1 MSDVNANISVN
12 IDTSAA
18 LGELKNL
25 QRQISQFHNQIAK
38 SSASAAIAQR
48 NLQQEFVNSI
58 NSTGQFAARMQT
70 IKTSAESFTNSLE
83 KNKFSMREYFRYG
96 VASSK
101 SFGKV
106 FKTEFETINKVA
118 EERVRKLQ
126 TQYIKMGRDASGAMK
141 AIAVTPLALDMEN
154 LGTKTMMAAQKQQL
168 FNQLLAQG
176 TTNLVNFGKNTQW
189 AGRQLMVGF
198 TIPLSIFGS
207 TASKAFMDLEKQVIR
222 FKRVYGDLFTLPS
235 ETEANIT
242 VVRGLAEEFTKYG
255 VAITDTMALAADAA
269 AAGFQGRKLEEQ
281 VKAATKLAVLGEVD
295 KQQALS
301 ATIAL
306 QTAFKMNSDQLAES
320 INFLNAVENQSVVSL
335 QNLTDAIP
343 RVAPVIQG
351 LGGDIKDMSVFLAAM
366 QEGGVNAAEAANGLK
381 SALASIINPSK
392 AAKEML
398 ASVNIDLNAMTMR
411 NEGNIMRTVLDLA
424 DALKELT
431 PLARQRILEQLF
443 GKFQFARVS
452 ALFDNIAKSGSQA
465 ANALELVKMSSQDL
479 AAIANKE
486 LNAIEENAAT
496 KFKASLEALRASLAP
511 VGEAFLKVVTPIVEF
526 FTKIADKFNNLS
538 DGSKKVVT
546 TLVTLFAGVGPVVL
560 MLVGLIANFGG
571 QMLKLFGLIRNGY
584 LKLSGQSKFLGDQ
597 TQYLTNEQMQAE
609 AVAHSLDQVH
619 ARLTQRFTIEAD
631 AVNNLR
637 NAYLSATA
645 AANSFAIN
653 NPGMMIPQSRQPKR
667 YADGGVISGPGTGTS
682 DSIVARVSNGEA
694 IIPAKSVARHPDLV
708 NALVSGNI
716 PGFRKGLGTGTAVDV
731 PGGFAAAHFG
741 GSSYRSGKELLDM
754 VEGLNT
760 AFAVQIRK
768 MVSEVEGGLD
778 RVFTVFSNEVVAT
791 STELNRAVG
800 KTGSGKKAPIDLA
813 RRDLVDNGQVRD
825 IELQRQLKAAGVPI
839 EEIKDINAKVTASI
853 EEGLTGLNQ
862 EFKKLERIRTGL
874 DNVGDIT
881 EVTAEDLDK
890 LISDAYTAVA
900 KTDERVAA
908 AYAKMKDI
916 TAVTDPRNDS
926 RVAVS
931 KDPYTKFRK
940 SGKYYQGME
949 DVAGEG
955 NAPYVKNARFK
966 ITNEMAGS
974 LGLDSGRASD
984 VYNQFADEVKVK
996 LASLRGD
1003 IVAFTAEFEKQAELA
1018 GLKTGQAYKVGIDK
1032 SNMQDIYVESRERQS
1047 PHPFA
1052 PKDGVDDANA
1062 YETARETTTTT
1073 RRRRFATSGG
1083 NITVG
1088 EGGKI
1093 TGGGSSQSSNAANG
1107 DAPLTYSSD
1116 VMFGPENR
1124 PNLKSRLS
1132 TKLSQFK
1139 AQPMKEKASII
1150 SGGAMRGGMVA
1161 SGAMMAASMM
1171 PGPVGQIA
1179 QAAAPAVMGLQ
1190 SLAMALPLLT
1200 NPVGLAVAGVAAVA
1214 AGFFFLR
1221 KKQQEY
1227 IKDLENAGK
1236 KEAEARLGNIESI
1249 NSYSRYIGD
1258 KALPAERQFNRVG
1271 DKRFIDADLAK
1282 AASFRKYYSEE
1293 GKTVG
1298 NQLAGRAGK
1307 ANALDVTA
1315 RDVAQRAATFGL
1327 GPADIA
1333 ANIKAAAELSGVNE
1347 IELKGKIQS
1356 LLNKDGKDI
1365 TKEPLSLD
1373 ARINYLS
1380 KASETSLAVIQR
1392 KIDQIKPPELQVDAN
1407 GTVDYYGYNAEVQK
1421 SKETQIK
1428 NTKFATVGLTLALE
1442 DQKNSLAILNGMYV
1456 DGKITVDQYNAAYAA
1471 QMINFDNIKKSTDD
1485 LVRSLDKVDP
1495 SGKASAAAISDMA
1508 DQTFASLEKTNKK
1521 VAALL
1526 KKTVTKSL
1534 PKNMRTEVLV
1544 AYANGSLSA
1553 TDILQIDALISEM
1566 DGKTVQEKIEI
1577 VGKLTGLSDNVQLE
1591 MDLYIAKLKVT
1602 EAQNKY
1608 NAAKERGSTALDKYK
1623 KNLDNAKG
1631 SVDKLQK
1638 AIKEGGK
1645 VTKDSPEVP
1654 GTKGIGDGSGAG
1666 TNPYA
1671 FVDDLLKKLKLVRN
1685 NSIDATKG
1693 VKGFI
1698 AALKGDMKGF
1708 KGTDELLRAGGATQG
1723 FIDIVGGLDAVT
1735 FKKIEKRLF
1744 TFTKDG
1750 KLKFGDLGNAI
1761 NKFTKEVEL
1770 GTFVDQQQQ
1779 VVTNAGEQ
1787 VKAYNK
1793 LAGSGLSAAKITEIL
1808 GNEAMTTAVAAEK
1821 VGSTDWKN
1829 FISGAK
1835 KAENS
1840 VKDLGKILKIN
1851 AFNAAQEQETASDK
1865 MNQYF
1870 AAQEA
1875 IIKLNSRNAFKAE
1888 QGMSPEK
1895 YQEKID
1901 NQQTIL
1907 DNAQK
1912 ELDLEQQKIDAI
1924 QEEISY
1930 YNRGLDLIGREE
1942 DTINKAYETRTK
1954 AIDDQITGLED
1965 VKKVNQQLIDQQK
1978 QQTDLAGALSS
1989 GDIGAAARIAQEMR
2003 ANAGQNSQ
2011 QALIDNLGKQK
2022 NALELK
2028 KQKDLA
2034 AIEVQINGQKYT
2046 RTQLQDIIRQ
2056 KEDEIY
2062 LKEQTSLKSAQDTV
2076 DAKQKELNKMQE
2088 IIDKYNKEM
2097 TTAINNVTNAAGQTK
2112 AEWDT
2117 VQSAVELVTEW
2128 LGDAHMLGIMDDV
2141 AAGVIKIEDA
2151 WKKVVTQ
2158 IQAANLA
2165 ASGAASGGS
2174 GGGGGGSSNNPG
2186 NINSVNKT
2194 VADQTTA
2201 LTDAIKNGKDTNLSP
2216 SQIANDMA
2224 SKLLAD
2230 KDATAALGGI
2240 SGVMSSARYT
2250 GQAIQYAA
2258 QLAAQEKQ
2266 AAALQNLK
2274 EKESAAKAT
2283 RIADET
2289 GWFGMSTGGM
2299 VPKYFVSGGY
2309 ARGTDTV
2316 PAMLTPGEFIMS
2328 KYAVNQH
2335 GVENLKAMNNGQ
2347 SVGGSVY
2354 TYNLSVNVKSDANPN
2369 EIARTVMTQI
2379 KQIDSQRLRGIR
2391 Q

>member
-101 SFGKV
+101 NFGKV

-198 TIPLSIFGS
+198 TIPLSVFGAA
-207 TASKAFMDLEKQVIR
+207 ASKAFMDLEKQVIR

-235 ETEANIT
+235 ETQANLT
-242 VVRGLAEEFTKYG
+242 VVRGLAEEFTRYG
-255 VAITDTMALAADAA
+255 VAIADTMSIAADAA
-269 AAGFQGRKLEEQ
+269 AAGFSGAKLQEQ
-281 VKAATKLAVLGEVD
+281 VKAATKLSILGEVD

-301 ATIAL
+301 ATIAM

-343 RVAPVIQG
+343 RVAPVIVG

-366 QEGGVNAAEAANGLK
+366 QEGGTNAAEAANGLK
-381 SALASIINPSK
+381 SALASMINPSK

-398 ASVNIDLNAMTMR
+398 ASVNIDLNAMTMK

-424 DALKELT
+424 DAMKQLT

-452 ALFDNIAKSGSQA
+452 SLFDNIAKSGSQA

-486 LNAIEENAAT
+486 LSAIEENSAT
-496 KFKASLEALRASLAP
+496 KFKSAVESLRASLAP
-511 VGEAFLKVVTPIVEF
+511 VGEAFLKVVTPIIEF

-538 DGSKKVVT
+538 EGSKKVVT
-546 TLVTLFAGVGPVVL
+546 TLIALFAGVGPVVL

-584 LKLSGQSKFLGDQ
+584 LRLSGQSQFLGEQ
-597 TQYLTNEQMQAE
+597 TQYLTSEQMQAE

-631 AVNNLR
+631 AVNRLR

-667 YADGGVISGPGTGTS
+667 FATGGLISGPGTGTS

-694 IIPAKSVARHPDLV
+694 IIPAKSVARYPDVV
-708 NALVSGNI
+708 NSLVSGNL

-731 PGGFAAAHFG
+731 PGGFAAAHYG
-741 GSSYRSGKELLDM
+741 GSAYRSGSELLDM

-778 RVFTVFSNEVVAT
+778 RVFTVFSNEVIAT

-800 KTGSGKKAPIDLA
+800 KTGSGKKAPIELAKKDLI
-813 RRDLVDNGQVRD
+813 DNGEVRD
-825 IELQRQLKAAGVPI
+825 IELQRQLKAAGVSV
-839 EEIKDINAKVTASI
+839 EDIKVINKKVTDNI
-853 EEGLTGLNQ
+853 TEG
-862 EFKKLERIRTGL
+862 FSKL
-874 DNVGDIT
+874 GDIT
-881 EVTAEDLDK
+881 EVTADDLDK
-890 LISDAYTAVA
+890 LINDAYTAVA
-900 KTDERVAA
+900 KTDERVAQA
-908 AYAKMKDI
+908 QQRMKDI

-926 RVAVS
+926 RIAVS

-940 SGKYYQGME
+940 SGKYYEGME

-955 NAPYVKNARFK
+955 SVPYQKNARFK
-966 ITNEMAGS
+966 ITNEMAAGV
-974 LGLDSGRASD
+974 GLDSGYAAD
-984 VYNQFADEVKVK
+984 VYNQFSNEVKIK
-996 LASLRGD
+996 LAALRGD
-1003 IVAFTAEFEKQAELA
+1003 IVKFTAEFEKQAELA
-1018 GLKTGQAYKVGIDK
+1018 GLKTGKAYKVGIDK
-1032 SNMQDIYVESRERQS
+1032 SNLQDIYVQSRERQS

-1062 YETARETTTTT
+1062 YETARETTTKT

-1093 TGGGSSQSSNAANG
+1093 VGPTGSSQSGNITNG
-1107 DAPLTYSSD
+1107 DTPVSYDSGT
-1116 VMFGPENR
+1116 MFGPQNR
-1124 PNLKSRLS
+1124 STFRQRLAEKTS
-1132 TKLSQFK
+1132 NFR
-1139 AQPMKEKASII
+1139 AQPFKQQASTI
-1150 SGGAMRGGMVA
+1150 SRGAMSGGMVA
-1161 SGAMMAASMM
+1161 SGAVMAASMM
-1171 PGPVGQIA
+1171 PGPVGQLA

-1221 KKQQEY
+1221 KKQQDY
-1227 IKDLENAGK
+1227 IKSLENAGK

-1249 NSYSRYIGD
+1249 NAYSRYIGD
-1258 KALPAERQFNRVG
+1258 KALPSERQFNRVG
-1271 DKRFIDADLAK
+1271 DQRFISADLAK
-1282 AASFRKYYSEE
+1282 AANFRKFYQEE
-1293 GKTVG
+1293 GKG
-1298 NQLAGRAGK
+1298 IGSQLQGRMGK
-1307 ANALDVTA
+1307 KNALDVTA
-1315 RDVAQRAATFGL
+1315 RDVAQRAAAFGL
-1327 GPADIA
+1327 APADIA
-1333 ANIKAAAELSGVNE
+1333 ANIKAAAELSGVSE
-1347 IELKGKIQS
+1347 IKLKGKVQE

-1365 TKEPLSLD
+1365 TKEPISID

-1392 KIDQIKPPELQVDAN
+1392 KIDQIKPPQLQVDAN

-1421 SKETQIK
+1421 NRETQIK

-1442 DQKNSLAILNGMYV
+1442 DQKNSLAILNGQYV
-1456 DGKITVDQYNAAYAA
+1456 DGKITVDQYNAAYEA
-1471 QMINFDNIKKSTDD
+1471 QMVNFRNIKKATDD
-1485 LVRSLDKVDP
+1485 LVKSLDKVDP
-1495 SGKASAAAISDMA
+1495 SGKASQAAIADMA
-1508 DQTFASLEKTNKK
+1508 DATFKSLEKTNKR
-1521 VAALL
+1521 VAKLL
-1526 KKTVTKSL
+1526 KETVTKSL
-1534 PKNMRTEVLV
+1534 PKNMRTNVLIG
-1544 AYANGSLSA
+1544 YAEGSLSA
-1553 TDILQIDALISEM
+1553 TDILQLDSLLSEMKGQTYEQKVKFVADLTGISEALRLQLE
-1566 DGKTVQEKIEI
+1566 TSLALENLRIAQEKYR
-1577 VGKLTGLSDNVQLE
+1577 K
-1591 MDLYIAKLKVT
+1591 
-1602 EAQNKY
+1602 
-1608 NAAKERGSTALDKYK
+1608 AKEKGSTALEKYK
-1623 KNLDNAKG
+1623 RNLDRAKG
-1631 SVDKLQK
+1631 SVEKLK
-1638 AIKEGGK
+1638 AAIEAGGK
-1645 VTKDSPEVP
+1645 VVP
-1654 GTKGIGDGSGAG
+1654 TPVEDEGTKGVNDGGG
-1666 TNPYA
+1666 TKDKPYA
-1671 FVDDLLKKLKLVRN
+1671 FVDDLLKKLKLVRK

-1693 VKGFI
+1693 VSGFI
-1698 AALKGDMKGF
+1698 AALKGDLTGF

-1723 FIDIVGGLDAVT
+1723 FIDIIGGLDAVT

-1744 TFTKDG
+1744 TFTKEG
-1750 KLKFGDLGNAI
+1750 KLKFGDLGQAI
-1761 NKFTKEVEL
+1761 QKFTKEVEL
-1770 GTFVDQQQQ
+1770 GSFVTQQQE
-1779 VVTNAGEQ
+1779 VVTNAGQQ
-1787 VKAYNK
+1787 VTAYNK
-1793 LAGSGLSAAKITEIL
+1793 LKTAGLSAAKITEIL
-1808 GNEAMTTAVAAEK
+1808 GNEALTAAVAAEK

-1829 FISGAK
+1829 FISNAK
-1835 KAENS
+1835 KADGS
-1840 VKDLGKILKIN
+1840 VKELAKTLKVL
-1851 AFNAAQEQETASDK
+1851 AFQDAQDKETSADV
-1865 MNQYF
+1865 MDQYF

-1875 IIKLNSRNAFKAE
+1875 IIKQQARAE
-1888 QGMSPEK
+1888 FTRFRGYNPEQ
-1895 YQEKID
+1895 YQEVID
-1901 NQQTIL
+1901 KQQ
-1907 DNAQK
+1907 
-1912 ELDLEQQKIDAI
+1912 ESVDLAAKAVEEEQDRIDAI
-1924 QEEISY
+1924 QEQVSA
-1930 YNRGLDLIGREE
+1930 YNRGIELISREE
-1942 DTINKAYETRTK
+1942 DKVNKAYEERTK

-1989 GDIGAAARIAQEMR
+1989 GDIGAAAKIAQEMR
-2003 ANAGQNSQ
+2003 ANSGQNSQ
-2011 QALIDNLGKQK
+2011 QNLIDNLGKQK
-2022 NALELK
+2022 TALELR
-2028 KQKDLA
+2028 KQKELA
-2034 AIEVQINGQKYT
+2034 DIQVEINGQKYT
-2046 RTQLQDIIRQ
+2046 RVQLQDLILQ

-2062 LKEQTSLKSAQDTV
+2062 LAEQTTLKAL
-2076 DAKQKELNKMQE
+2076 DAKLKTQETILGDMQR
-2088 IIDKYNKEM
+2088 IIDKYNKDM
-2097 TTAINNVTNAAGQTK
+2097 TTAINNVTNEIGQTK

-2117 VQSAVELVTEW
+2117 VQGAVEAVTEW
-2128 LGDAHMLGIMDDV
+2128 LGDAHMLGTMDDV
-2141 AAGVIKIEDA
+2141 ASGVISIEAA
-2151 WKKVVTQ
+2151 WLKVLAA
-2158 IQAANLA
+2158 IKAANEEA
-2165 ASGAASGGS
+2165 AKGAGGANSKQSPPPITPLNADQQKIATSQISAVQALVKSGQIDKAESA
-2174 GGGGGGSSNNPG
+2174 
-2186 NINSVNKT
+2186 T
-2194 VADQTTA
+2194 VAMMKEVA
-2201 LTDAIKNGKDTNLSP
+2201 AVKPIA
-2216 SQIANDMA
+2216 SQDVVAMR
-2224 SKLLAD
+2224 K
-2230 KDATAALGGI
+2230 AALGYLN
-2240 SGVMSSARYT
+2240 A
-2250 GQAIQYAA
+2250 
-2258 QLAAQEKQ
+2258 
-2266 AAALQNLK
+2266 
-2274 EKESAAKAT
+2274 
-2283 RIADET
+2283 
-2289 GWFGMSTGGM
+2289 GGM
-2299 VPKYFVSGGY
+2299 VPKYFAAGGF
-2309 ARGTDTV
+2309 ARGADTV

-2335 GVENLKAMNNGQ
+2335 GVENLRAMNNGE

-2369 EIARTVMTQI
+2369 DIARTVMTQI

>member
-101 SFGKV
+101 NFGKV

-198 TIPLSIFGS
+198 TIPLSVFGAA
-207 TASKAFMDLEKQVIR
+207 ASKAFMDLEKQVIR

-235 ETEANIT
+235 ETQANLT
-242 VVRGLAEEFTKYG
+242 VIRGLAEEFTRYG
-255 VAITDTMALAADAA
+255 VAISDTMSIAADAA
-269 AAGFQGRKLEEQ
+269 AAGFSGRKLEEQ
-281 VKAATKLAVLGEVD
+281 VKAATKLSVLGEVD

-301 ATIAL
+301 ATIAM

-343 RVAPVIQG
+343 RVAPVIVG

-366 QEGGVNAAEAANGLK
+366 QEGGTNAAEAANGLK
-381 SALASIINPSK
+381 SALASMINPSK

-398 ASVNIDLNAMTMR
+398 ASVNIDLNAMTMK

-452 ALFDNIAKSGSQA
+452 SLFENVAKSGSQA

-486 LNAIEENAAT
+486 LSAIEENSAT
-496 KFKASLEALRASLAP
+496 KFKSAVESLRASLAP
-511 VGEAFLKVVTPIVEF
+511 VGEAFLKVVTPIIEF
-526 FTKIADKFNNLS
+526 FTKIADKFNSLS
-538 DGSKKVVT
+538 EGSKKVVT
-546 TLVTLFAGVGPVVL
+546 TLIALFAGVGPVVL

-584 LKLSGQSKFLGDQ
+584 LRLSGQSQFLGEQ
-597 TQYLTNEQMQAE
+597 TQYLTSEQMQAE

-619 ARLTQRFTIEAD
+619 ARLTQRFTIEAE

-667 YADGGVISGPGTGTS
+667 FATGGLISGPGTGTS
-682 DSIVARVSNGEA
+682 DSIIARVSNGEA
-694 IIPAKSVARHPDLV
+694 IIPAKSVARYPDVV
-708 NALVSGNI
+708 NSLVSGNI

-741 GSSYRSGKELLDM
+741 GSAYRSGAELLDM

-760 AFAVQIRK
+760 AFSVQIRK

-778 RVFTVFSNEVVAT
+778 RVFTVFSNEVIAT

-800 KTGSGKKAPIDLA
+800 KTGSGKKAPIELAKKDLI
-813 RRDLVDNGQVRD
+813 DNGEVRD
-825 IELQRQLKAAGVPI
+825 IELQRQLKAAGVSV
-839 EEIKDINAKVTASI
+839 EDIKVINKKVTDNI
-853 EEGLTGLNQ
+853 TEG
-862 EFKKLERIRTGL
+862 FSKL
-874 DNVGDIT
+874 GDIT
-881 EVTAEDLDK
+881 EVTANDLDK
-890 LISDAYTAVA
+890 LINDAYTAVA
-900 KTDERVAA
+900 KTDERVAQA
-908 AYAKMKDI
+908 QQRMKDI

-926 RVAVS
+926 RIAVS

-940 SGKYYQGME
+940 SGKYYEGME
-949 DVAGEG
+949 DIAGEG
-955 NAPYVKNARFK
+955 NVPYTKNARFK
-966 ITNEMAGS
+966 ITNDMAGS
-974 LGLDSGRASD
+974 LGLDSGLASD
-984 VYNQFADEVKVK
+984 VYNQFSDEVKVK
-996 LASLRGD
+996 LSLLRGD
-1003 IVAFTAEFEKQAELA
+1003 IVKFTAEFEKQAELA

-1032 SNMQDIYVESRERQS
+1032 SKLQDIYVESRQRQS

-1052 PKDGVDDANA
+1052 PQDGADDANA
-1062 YETARETTTTT
+1062 YETARETTTKT
-1073 RRRRFATSGG
+1073 RRRRFASTGG
-1083 NITVG
+1083 GTVG

-1093 TGGGSSQSSNAANG
+1093 VGPTGSSQSGNITNG
-1107 DAPLTYSSD
+1107 DTPVTYDSGT
-1116 VMFGPENR
+1116 MFGPQNR
-1124 PNLKSRLS
+1124 STFRQRLAAKTS
-1132 TKLSQFK
+1132 NFR
-1139 AQPMKEKASII
+1139 AQPFKQQASTI
-1150 SGGAMRGGMVA
+1150 SRGAMSGGMVA
-1161 SGAMMAASMM
+1161 SGAVMAASMM
-1171 PGPVGQIA
+1171 PGQIGQIA

-1227 IKDLENAGK
+1227 IKSLEDAGK

-1249 NSYSRYIGD
+1249 NAYSRYIGD
-1258 KALPAERQFNRVG
+1258 KALPSERQFNRVG
-1271 DKRFIDADLAK
+1271 DQRFISADLAK
-1282 AASFRKYYSEE
+1282 AANFRKFYAEE
-1293 GKTVG
+1293 GKTIG
-1298 NQLAGRAGK
+1298 SQLQGRMGK
-1307 ANALDVTA
+1307 KNALDVTA
-1315 RDVAQRAATFGL
+1315 RDVAQRAAAFGL
-1327 GPADIA
+1327 APADIA
-1333 ANIKAAAELSGVNE
+1333 ANIKAAAELSGVSE
-1347 IELKGKIQS
+1347 IKLKGKVQE

-1365 TKEPLSLD
+1365 TKEPISID

-1392 KIDQIKPPELQVDAN
+1392 KIDQIKPPQLQVDAN
-1407 GTVDYYGYNAEVQK
+1407 GTVDYYGYREEVEK
-1421 SKETQIK
+1421 NKETQIK

-1442 DQKNSLAILNGMYV
+1442 DQKNSLAILNGQYV
-1456 DGKITVDQYNAAYAA
+1456 DGKITVDQYNAAYEA
-1471 QMINFDNIKKSTDD
+1471 QMVNFRNIKKATDD

-1495 SGKASAAAISDMA
+1495 SGKASQAAIADMA
-1508 DQTFASLEKTNKK
+1508 DATFKSLEKTNKR
-1521 VAALL
+1521 VAKLL
-1526 KKTVTKSL
+1526 KQTVTKSL
-1534 PKNMRTEVLV
+1534 PKNMRTEVMI

-1553 TDILQIDALISEM
+1553 TDILQLDSLLSEMKGQTYEQKVKFVADLTGISEALRLQLE
-1566 DGKTVQEKIEI
+1566 TSLALENLRIAQEKYR
-1577 VGKLTGLSDNVQLE
+1577 K
-1591 MDLYIAKLKVT
+1591 
-1602 EAQNKY
+1602 
-1608 NAAKERGSTALDKYK
+1608 AKERGSTALEKYK
-1623 KNLDNAKG
+1623 RNLDRAKG
-1631 SVDKLQK
+1631 SVDKLK
-1638 AIKEGGK
+1638 AAIESGGK
-1645 VTKDSPEVP
+1645 VIPTPVEDEGKKSVNDGGTKD
-1654 GTKGIGDGSGAG
+1654 K
-1666 TNPYA
+1666 PYA
-1671 FVDDLLKKLKLVRN
+1671 FVDDLLKKLKLVRK

-1693 VKGFI
+1693 VSGFI
-1698 AALKGDMKGF
+1698 AALKGDLTGF

-1723 FIDIVGGLDAVT
+1723 FIDIIGGLDAVT

-1744 TFTKDG
+1744 TFTKEG
-1750 KLKFGDLGNAI
+1750 KLKFGDLGQAI
-1761 NKFTKEVEL
+1761 QKFTKEVEL

-1779 VVTNAGEQ
+1779 VARNAAEQ
-1787 VKAYNK
+1787 MKAYNK
-1793 LAGSGLSAAKITEIL
+1793 LTGAGVSAAKITEIL
-1808 GNEAMTTAVAAEK
+1808 GDEALTAAINAEK

-1829 FISGAK
+1829 FISNAK
-1835 KAENS
+1835 KADGS
-1840 VKDLGKILKIN
+1840 VKELAKTLKVL
-1851 AFNAAQEQETASDK
+1851 AFQDAQDKETSADV

-1875 IIKLNSRNAFKAE
+1875 IIKQQARAE
-1888 QGMSPEK
+1888 FTRFRGYNPEQ
-1895 YQEKID
+1895 YQEVID
-1901 NQQTIL
+1901 KQQ
-1907 DNAQK
+1907 
-1912 ELDLEQQKIDAI
+1912 ESVDLAAKAVEEEQDRIDAI
-1924 QEEISY
+1924 QEQVSA
-1930 YNRGLDLIGREE
+1930 YNRGIELISREE
-1942 DTINKAYETRTK
+1942 DKVNKAYEERTK
-1954 AIDDQITGLED
+1954 AIDDQVSALED
-1965 VKKVNQQLIDQQK
+1965 VKKVNQQIIDQQK

-1989 GDIGAAARIAQEMR
+1989 GDIGAAAKIAQEMR
-2003 ANAGQNSQ
+2003 ANSGQNSQ
-2011 QALIDNLGKQK
+2011 QNLIDNLGKQK
-2022 NALELK
+2022 TALELR
-2028 KQKDLA
+2028 KQKELA
-2034 AIEVQINGQKYT
+2034 DIQVEINGEKYT
-2046 RTQLQDIIRQ
+2046 RVQLQDLILK

-2062 LKEQTSLKSAQDTV
+2062 LAEQTTLKT
-2076 DAKQKELNKMQE
+2076 LNATLKTQETILGDMQR
-2088 IIDKYNKEM
+2088 IIDKYNKDM
-2097 TTAINNVTNAAGQTK
+2097 TTAINNVTNEIGQTK

-2117 VQSAVELVTEW
+2117 VQGAVEAVTEW
-2128 LGDAHMLGIMDDV
+2128 LGDAHMLGTMDDV
-2141 AAGVIKIEDA
+2141 ASGVISIEAA
-2151 WKKVVTQ
+2151 WLKVLAA
-2158 IQAANLA
+2158 IKAANEEA
-2165 ASGAASGGS
+2165 AKGAGGANSKQSPPPITPLNKEQQKLVSDQSSVIQSLVKSGDINAAE
-2174 GGGGGGSSNNPG
+2174 
-2186 NINSVNKT
+2186 KAT
-2194 VADQTTA
+2194 VAMMKEVGGVKTIASQDVV
-2201 LTDAIKNGKDTNLSP
+2201 AIRK
-2216 SQIANDMA
+2216 
-2224 SKLLAD
+2224 
-2230 KDATAALGGI
+2230 AALGYLNSGGI
-2240 SGVMSSARYT
+2240 
-2250 GQAIQYAA
+2250 
-2258 QLAAQEKQ
+2258 
-2266 AAALQNLK
+2266 
-2274 EKESAAKAT
+2274 
-2283 RIADET
+2283 
-2289 GWFGMSTGGM
+2289 
-2299 VPKYFVSGGY
+2299 VPKYFAAGGY
-2309 ARGTDTV
+2309 ARGADTV

-2335 GVENLKAMNNGQ
+2335 GVENLRAMNNGE

>member
-58 NSTGQFAARMQT
+58 NATGQFAARMQT
-70 IKTSAESFTNSLE
+70 IKTSAESFTTSLE

-101 SFGKV
+101 TFGKV

-176 TTNLVNFGKNTQW
+176 TTNLINFGKNTQW

-235 ETEANIT
+235 ETQANIT
-242 VVRGLAEEFTKYG
+242 VIRGLAEEFTKYG
-255 VAITDTMALAADAA
+255 VAIADTMSLAADAA
-269 AAGFQGRKLEEQ
+269 AAGFSGRKLEEQ
-281 VKAATKLAVLGEVD
+281 VKAATRLSVLGEVD

-301 ATIAL
+301 ATIAI
-306 QTAFKMNSDQLAES
+306 QTAFKMNSDQLSES

-398 ASVNIDLNAMTMR
+398 ASVNIDLNAMTMK

-424 DALKELT
+424 DAMKQLT

-452 ALFDNIAKSGSQA
+452 ALFDNIARSGSQA

-511 VGEAFLKVVTPIVEF
+511 VGEAFLKVVTPIIEF

-584 LKLSGQSKFLGDQ
+584 LRLSGQSKFLGEQ
-597 TQYLTNEQMQAE
+597 TQYLTSEQMQAE

-653 NPGMMIPQSRQPKR
+653 NPGMMVPQSRQPKR

-682 DSIVARVSNGEA
+682 DSIIARVSNGEA
-694 IIPAKSVARHPDLV
+694 IIPAKSVARNPDLV

-716 PGFRKGLGTGTAVDV
+716 PGFAGGLTPTTGTVLGGTFKSRRYSPVAMMAPGNT
-731 PGGFAAAHFG
+731 PGGFGMDREWLMMNEEAKASFAASIKTAMMMEEGIRVTQANYRKFG
-741 GSSYRSGKELLDM
+741 ENLTPTLDTIFDIFKQGVTDDVTNIAQVGQTQYPLIIKSLEEMAANGQIASSDLKSMSIAVRKLLAPLESDLTQQNLQRVELS
-754 VEGLNT
+754 V
-760 AFAVQIRK
+760 
-768 MVSEVEGGLD
+768 
-778 RVFTVFSNEVVAT
+778 NEAGQNIVKRA
-791 STELNRAVG
+791 STERFGLSYKDQIKKSFSSELAMRGMNQPEDYPKSFQFAHIPYSAPTQTYVEPFLRKKAGAGSDIEQQVMQQLKDGAIFKEGQILIEQQAMQVGRVAVG
-800 KTGSGKKAPIDLA
+800 
-813 RRDLVDNGQVRD
+813 
-825 IELQRQLKAAGVPI
+825 
-839 EEIKDINAKVTASI
+839 
-853 EEGLTGLNQ
+853 
-862 EFKKLERIRTGL
+862 
-874 DNVGDIT
+874 
-881 EVTAEDLDK
+881 
-890 LISDAYTAVA
+890 AVA
-900 KTDERVAA
+900 KGAGTESPSRFTDQTGQDIDNGLIVGMEKRSGAVAA
-908 AYAKMKDI
+908 AAAKVANG
-916 TAVTDPRNDS
+916 AVTQFEQT
-926 RVAVS
+926 A
-931 KDPYTKFRK
+931 
-940 SGKYYQGME
+940 SGLLVPAGTGNNSGMS
-949 DVAGEG
+949 VLPEG
-955 NAPYVKNARFK
+955 FTPAPG
-966 ITNEMAGS
+966 I
-974 LGLDSGRASD
+974 SD
-984 VYNQFADEVKVK
+984 TMIGPMPKQ
-996 LASLRGD
+996 SMRG
-1003 IVAFTAEFEKQAELA
+1003 
-1018 GLKTGQAYKVGIDK
+1018 
-1032 SNMQDIYVESRERQS
+1032 
-1047 PHPFA
+1047 
-1052 PKDGVDDANA
+1052 
-1062 YETARETTTTT
+1062 
-1073 RRRRFATSGG
+1073 
-1083 NITVG
+1083 
-1088 EGGKI
+1088 
-1093 TGGGSSQSSNAANG
+1093 
-1107 DAPLTYSSD
+1107 
-1116 VMFGPENR
+1116 
-1124 PNLKSRLS
+1124 
-1132 TKLSQFK
+1132 KLSGAYQNFK
-1139 AQPMKEKASII
+1139 AQPLKAKASAI
-1150 SGGAMRGGMVA
+1150 SGQAMRGGMVA

-1171 PGPVGQIA
+1171 PGPVGQLA

-1249 NSYSRYIGD
+1249 NAYSRYVGD

-1282 AASFRKYYSEE
+1282 AANFRKFYQEE

-1298 NQLAGRAGK
+1298 AQISGRMGK
-1307 ANALDVTA
+1307 KNALDVTA

-1327 GPADIA
+1327 APADIA
-1333 ANIKAAAELSGVNE
+1333 ANIKAAAELSGVSE
-1347 IELKGKIQS
+1347 IKLKGKVQE

-1365 TKEPLSLD
+1365 TKEPLSID

-1380 KASETSLAVIQR
+1380 KASETSLSVIQR
-1392 KIDQIKPPELQVDAN
+1392 KIDQIKPPQLQTDAQGN
-1407 GTVDYYGYNAEVQK
+1407 VDYYGYNAEVAK

-1456 DGKITVDQYNAAYAA
+1456 DGKITVDQYNAAYEA
-1471 QMINFDNIKKSTDD
+1471 QMVNFRNIKKATDD
-1485 LVRSLDKVDP
+1485 LVVSLDKVDP
-1495 SGKASAAAISDMA
+1495 SGKASQAAIADMA
-1508 DQTFASLEKTNKK
+1508 DTTFKSLEKTNKR
-1521 VAALL
+1521 VAKLL
-1526 KKTVTKSL
+1526 KETVTKNL
-1534 PKNMRTEVLV
+1534 PKNMRTEVLIG
-1544 AYANGSLSA
+1544 YANGSLSA
-1553 TDILQIDALISEM
+1553 TDILQLDTILSEM
-1566 DGKTVQEKIEI
+1566 DGKTYKEKVEFVANLTGISDALRYQLEYSNSTERLRNAQEKYNRAKKN
-1577 VGKLTGLSDNVQLE
+1577 GSKDLE
-1591 MDLYIAKLKVT
+1591 T
-1602 EAQNKY
+1602 
-1608 NAAKERGSTALDKYK
+1608 YK

-1631 SVDKLQK
+1631 SVERLKK
-1638 AIKEGGK
+1638 AIEGGGK
-1645 VTKDSPEVP
+1645 VTKDSPVP
-1654 GTKGIGDGSGAG
+1654 DGTKNVNDGGG
-1666 TNPYA
+1666 TADKPYA

-1708 KGTDELLRAGGATQG
+1708 KGTDELLRAAGATQG

-1750 KLKFGDLGNAI
+1750 KLKFGDLGQAI
-1761 NKFTKEVEL
+1761 QKFTKEVEL
-1770 GTFVDQQQQ
+1770 GSFVDQQQQ
-1779 VVTNAGEQ
+1779 VTKNAGEQ
-1787 VKAYNK
+1787 VTAYNK
-1793 LAGSGLSAAKITEIL
+1793 LVGAGVSAAKITEIL
-1808 GNEAMTTAVAAEK
+1808 GNEALTTAIAAEK

-1829 FISGAK
+1829 FISSAK
-1835 KAENS
+1835 KADGS
-1840 VKDLGKILKIN
+1840 VKELAKTLKVL
-1851 AFNAAQEQETASDK
+1851 AFQDAQDKETAADV
-1865 MNQYF
+1865 MDQYF

-1875 IIKLNSRNAFKAE
+1875 IIKQNAMADFTKMRGYTPE
-1888 QGMSPEK
+1888 Q
-1895 YQEKID
+1895 YQEVID
-1901 NQQTIL
+1901 KQQESV
-1907 DNAQK
+1907 DKAREAVQV
-1912 ELDLEQQKIDAI
+1912 EQDRIDAI
-1924 QEEISY
+1924 QEEVSL

-1942 DTINKAYETRTK
+1942 DKINKAYGERTK
-1954 AIDDQITGLED
+1954 AIDEQIAALED

-1989 GDIGAAARIAQEMR
+1989 GDIGAAAKIAQDMR
-2003 ANAGQNSQ
+2003 ASASQNSQ
-2011 QALIDNLGKQK
+2011 ENFISNLGKQK
-2022 NALELK
+2022 NALELQK
-2028 KQKDLA
+2028 EKDLA
-2034 AIEVQINGQKYT
+2034 AIQVEINGQKYT
-2046 RTQLQDIIRQ
+2046 RVQLQDLIVQ
-2056 KEDEIY
+2056 KEDAIY
-2062 LKEQTSLKSAQDTV
+2062 LAEQTTLKALNDK
-2076 DAKQKELNKMQE
+2076 AKVQETILGDMQR
-2088 IIDKYNKEM
+2088 IIDKYNKDM
-2097 TTAINNVTNAAGQTK
+2097 AYAINNVTNKVGQTK
-2112 AEWDT
+2112 SQWDT
-2117 VQSAVELVTEW
+2117 VKTATEAVTEW
-2128 LGDAHMLGIMDDV
+2128 LGEAHMLGVMDDV
-2141 AAGVIKIEDA
+2141 ATGVLSIEAA
-2151 WKKVVTQ
+2151 WKKVLAA
-2158 IQAANLA
+2158 IEAANA
-2165 ASGAASGGS
+2165 AAAAGAGGGGS
-2174 GGGGGGSSNNPG
+2174 GGANQK
-2186 NINSVNKT
+2186 KT
-2194 VADQTTA
+2194 PPPPTPLNTDQ
-2201 LTDAIKNGKDTNLSP
+2201 
-2216 SQIANDMA
+2216 
-2224 SKLLAD
+2224 
-2230 KDATAALGGI
+2230 
-2240 SGVMSSARYT
+2240 
-2250 GQAIQYAA
+2250 QAIATDQ
-2258 QLAAQEKQ
+2258 QKVIQEIGR
-2266 AAALQNLK
+2266 AH
-2274 EKESAAKAT
+2274 
-2283 RIADET
+2283 
-2289 GWFGMSTGGM
+2289 
-2299 VPKYFVSGGY
+2299 V
-2309 ARGTDTV
+2309 
-2316 PAMLTPGEFIMS
+2316 
-2328 KYAVNQH
+2328 
-2335 GVENLKAMNNGQ
+2335 
-2347 SVGGSVY
+2347 
-2354 TYNLSVNVKSDANPN
+2354 
-2369 EIARTVMTQI
+2369 
-2379 KQIDSQRLRGIR
+2379 
-2391 Q
+2391 

>member
-58 NSTGQFAARMQT
+58 NATGQFAARMQT
-70 IKTSAESFTNSLE
+70 IKTSAESFTTSLE

-101 SFGKV
+101 TFGKV

-235 ETEANIT
+235 ETQANIT
-242 VVRGLAEEFTKYG
+242 VIRGLAEEFTKYG
-255 VAITDTMALAADAA
+255 VAIADTMSIAADAA
-269 AAGFQGRKLEEQ
+269 AAGFQGKKLEEQ
-281 VKAATKLAVLGEVD
+281 VKAATKLSVLGEVD

-301 ATIAL
+301 ATIAM

-343 RVAPVIQG
+343 RVAPVIVG

-366 QEGGVNAAEAANGLK
+366 QEGGTNAAEAANGLK
-381 SALASIINPSK
+381 SALASMINPSK

-398 ASVNIDLNAMTMR
+398 ASVNIDLNAMTMK

-424 DALKELT
+424 EAMKQLT

-452 ALFDNIAKSGSQA
+452 SLFDNIAKSGSQA

-486 LNAIEENAAT
+486 LNAIEENSAT
-496 KFKASLEALRASLAP
+496 KFKSAVESLRASLAP
-511 VGEAFLKVVTPIVEF
+511 VGEAFLKVVTPIIEF
-526 FTKIADKFNNLS
+526 FTKIAERFNDLS
-538 DGSKKVVT
+538 EGSKKVVT
-546 TLVTLFAGVGPVVL
+546 TLVALFAGVGPVVL

-584 LKLSGQSKFLGDQ
+584 LRLSGQSKFLGDQ
-597 TQYLTNEQMQAE
+597 TQYLTSEQMQAE

-637 NAYLSATA
+637 NAYISATA

-653 NPGMMIPQSRQPKR
+653 NPGMMIPQSRQPKKF
-667 YADGGVISGPGTGTS
+667 ADGGVISGPGTGTS
-682 DSIVARVSNGEA
+682 DSIIARVSNGEA
-694 IIPAKSVARHPDLV
+694 IIPAKSVARHPDVV

-731 PGGFAAAHFG
+731 PGGFAAAHYG
-741 GSSYRSGKELLDM
+741 GSAYRSGSELLEM

-760 AFAVQIRK
+760 AFAKQIRT
-768 MVSEVEGGLD
+768 MVAEVEGGLD
-778 RVFTVFSNEVVAT
+778 RVFTVFSNEVIAT

-800 KTGSGKKAPIDLA
+800 KTGSGKMADKQLA
-813 RRDLVDNGQVRD
+813 MNDLVGNGEVRD
-825 IELQRQLKAAGVPI
+825 IELQRQLTAAGVPI
-839 EEIKDINAKVTASI
+839 EDIRDINKQITAQI
-853 EEGLTGLNQ
+853 EEGFTKIGTEIESAGN
-862 EFKKLERIRTGL
+862 EFGEVVKRT
-874 DNVGDIT
+874 V
-881 EVTAEDLDK
+881 VTAEDLDK
-890 LISDAYTAVA
+890 LINDAYNSVA
-900 KTDERVAA
+900 AADERVAQA
-908 AYAKMKDI
+908 QARMKQI

-926 RVAVS
+926 RVALS
-931 KDPYTKFRK
+931 ANPYTKFRK
-940 SGKYYQGME
+940 SGAYYEGME
-949 DVAGEG
+949 DMAGEG
-955 NAPYVKNARFK
+955 NAPYQKNARFK
-966 ITNEMAGS
+966 ITNDMAGS

-984 VYNQFADEVKVK
+984 VYNQFSNEVKIK
-996 LASLRGD
+996 LAGLRTD
-1003 IVAFTAEFEKQAELA
+1003 IVKFTAEFEKQAELA

-1032 SNMQDIYVESRERQS
+1032 SSLQDIYVESRQRQS

-1052 PKDGVDDANA
+1052 PQDGMDDANA
-1062 YETARETTTTT
+1062 YEQARETITTT
-1073 RRRRFATSGG
+1073 RRRRFASSGG
-1083 NITVG
+1083 GTVG

-1093 TGGGSSQSSNAANG
+1093 SIPTGSSQSENLVNG
-1107 DAPLTYSSD
+1107 ETPVTYDSS
-1116 VMFGPENR
+1116 VMFGPTR
-1124 PNLKSRLS
+1124 KP
-1132 TKLSQFK
+1132 TMGQKLGAKFSNFR
-1139 AQPMKEKASII
+1139 AQPIKQQASVI
-1150 SGGAMRGGMVA
+1150 SRGAMTGGMVA

-1171 PGPVGQIA
+1171 PGPVGQLA

-1249 NSYSRYIGD
+1249 NAYSRYVGD

-1271 DKRFIDADLAK
+1271 DNRFISADLAK
-1282 AASFRKYYSEE
+1282 AANFRKFYAEE
-1293 GKTVG
+1293 GKAVG
-1298 NQLAGRAGK
+1298 SQLQGRMGK
-1307 ANALDVTA
+1307 SNALDVTA

-1327 GPADIA
+1327 APADIA
-1333 ANIKAAAELSGVNE
+1333 ANIKAAAELSGVSE
-1347 IELKGKIQS
+1347 IKLKGKVQE
-1356 LLNKDGKDI
+1356 LLSKDGKDI
-1365 TKEPLSLD
+1365 TKEPLSID

-1392 KIDQIKPPELQVDAN
+1392 KIDQIKPPQITTNAN
-1407 GTVDYYGYNAEVQK
+1407 GSVDYYGYAAEAQK

-1456 DGKITVDQYNAAYAA
+1456 DGKITVEQYNDAYEA
-1471 QMINFDNIKKSTDD
+1471 QMVNFRNIKKATDD
-1485 LVRSLDKVDP
+1485 LVISLDKVDP
-1495 SGKASAAAISDMA
+1495 SGKASQAAIADMA
-1508 DQTFASLEKTNKK
+1508 DATFKSLEKTNKR
-1521 VAALL
+1521 VAKLL
-1526 KKTVTKSL
+1526 KEAVTKNL
-1534 PKNMRTEVLV
+1534 PKNMRTEVML
-1544 AYANGSLSA
+1544 AYAAGSLSA
-1553 TDILQIDALISEM
+1553 TDILQLDMLLSEM
-1566 DGKTVQEKIEI
+1566 KGKTYEQKLKIVADLTGISDGLKAQLDYSLATENLRIAQEKYR
-1577 VGKLTGLSDNVQLE
+1577 K
-1591 MDLYIAKLKVT
+1591 
-1602 EAQNKY
+1602 
-1608 NAAKERGSTALDKYK
+1608 AKERGSTALEKYK

-1631 SVDKLQK
+1631 SVEKLKK
-1638 AIKEGGK
+1638 AIETGGK

-1654 GTKGIGDGSGAG
+1654 GTTSVTDGGG
-1666 TNPYA
+1666 TADKPYA
-1671 FVDDLLKKLKLVRN
+1671 FIDDLLKKLKLVRN

-1723 FIDIVGGLDAVT
+1723 FIDIIGGLDAVT

-1750 KLKFGDLGNAI
+1750 KLKFGDLGSAI
-1761 NKFTKEVEL
+1761 QKFTKEVEL

-1779 VVTNAGEQ
+1779 VVRNAGEQ

-1793 LAGSGLSAAKITEIL
+1793 LTGAGLSAAKITEIL
-1808 GNEAMTTAVAAEK
+1808 GNEAMTTAIAAEK

-1829 FISGAK
+1829 FISSAK
-1835 KAENS
+1835 QADGS
-1840 VKDLGKILKIN
+1840 VKELAKTLKVL
-1851 AFNAAQEQETASDK
+1851 AFQDAQDKETAADV
-1865 MNQYF
+1865 MDQYF

-1875 IIKLNSRNAFKAE
+1875 IIKQNAMADFTKMRGYTPE
-1888 QGMSPEK
+1888 Q
-1895 YQEKID
+1895 YQEVID
-1901 NQQTIL
+1901 KQQESV
-1907 DNAQK
+1907 DKAREAVQV
-1912 ELDLEQQKIDAI
+1912 EQDRIDAI
-1924 QEEISY
+1924 QEQVAS

-1942 DTINKAYETRTK
+1942 DKINKAYGERTK
-1954 AIDDQITGLED
+1954 AIDEQITALED

-1989 GDIGAAARIAQEMR
+1989 GDIGAAAKIAQDMR
-2003 ANAGQNSQ
+2003 ASASQNSQ
-2011 QALIDNLGKQK
+2011 ENFISNLGKQK
-2022 NALELK
+2022 NALELQK
-2028 KQKDLA
+2028 EKDLA
-2034 AIEVQINGQKYT
+2034 AIQVEINGQKYT
-2046 RTQLQDIIRQ
+2046 RTQLQDLIVK

-2062 LKEQTSLKSAQDTV
+2062 LAEQTTLKALD
-2076 DAKQKELNKMQE
+2076 DKAKVQETILGDMQR
-2088 IIDKYNKEM
+2088 IIDKYNKDM
-2097 TTAINNVTNAAGQTK
+2097 TYAINNVTNKVGQTK
-2112 AEWDT
+2112 SQWDT
-2117 VQSAVELVTEW
+2117 VKTATEAVTEW
-2128 LGDAHMLGIMDDV
+2128 LGEAHMLGVMDDV
-2141 AAGVIKIEDA
+2141 AAGVLTIENA
-2151 WKKVVTQ
+2151 WKKVLAA
-2158 IQAANLA
+2158 IEAANA
-2165 ASGAASGGS
+2165 AAAAGGA
-2174 GGGGGGSSNNPG
+2174 GGGANQKQTPPAVTPLNKEQQKLVSDQSSAIQSLVKSG
-2186 NINSVNKT
+2186 DINAAESATVKMMQSVGAVKT
-2194 VADQTTA
+2194 IASQDVVA
-2201 LTDAIKNGKDTNLSP
+2201 IRK
-2216 SQIANDMA
+2216 
-2224 SKLLAD
+2224 
-2230 KDATAALGGI
+2230 AALGYLNMGGI
-2240 SGVMSSARYT
+2240 
-2250 GQAIQYAA
+2250 
-2258 QLAAQEKQ
+2258 
-2266 AAALQNLK
+2266 
-2274 EKESAAKAT
+2274 
-2283 RIADET
+2283 
-2289 GWFGMSTGGM
+2289 
-2299 VPKYFVSGGY
+2299 VPKYFAAGGF
-2309 ARGTDTV
+2309 ARGADTV

-2335 GVENLKAMNNGQ
+2335 GIENLKAMNNGE
-2347 SVGGSVY
+2347 SVGSSVY

-2369 EIARTVMTQI
+2369 DIARTVMTQI
-2379 KQIDSQRLRGIR
+2379 KQIDSQRIRGVR

>member
-58 NSTGQFAARMQT
+58 NATGQFAARMQT

-141 AIAVTPLALDMEN
+141 AIAITPLALDMEN

-176 TTNLVNFGKNTQW
+176 TTNLINFGKNTQW

-235 ETEANIT
+235 ETQANLT
-242 VVRGLAEEFTKYG
+242 VIRGLAEEFTKYG
-255 VAITDTMALAADAA
+255 VAIQDTMSLAADAA

-281 VKAATKLAVLGEVD
+281 VKAATKLSVLGEVD

-301 ATIAL
+301 ATIAM
-306 QTAFKMNSDQLAES
+306 QTAFKMNSDQLSES

-343 RVAPVIQG
+343 KVAPVIQG

-366 QEGGVNAAEAANGLK
+366 QEGGVNASEAANGLK

-392 AAKEML
+392 AAKQML

-424 DALKELT
+424 DAMKQLT

-465 ANALELVKMSSQDL
+465 ANAMELVKMSSQDL

-486 LNAIEENAAT
+486 LNAIEENSAT
-496 KFKASLEALRASLAP
+496 KFKAAVESLKASLAP
-511 VGEAFLKVVTPIVEF
+511 VGEAFLKVVTPIIDF
-526 FTKIADKFNNLS
+526 FTKVADKFNNLS

-546 TLVTLFAGVGPVVL
+546 TLIALFAGVGPVVL

-584 LKLSGQSKFLGDQ
+584 LKLTGQSKFLGEQ

-667 YADGGVISGPGTGTS
+667 LAGGGLVTGPGTGTS
-682 DSIVARVSNGEA
+682 DSIPAMLSNGESV
-694 IIPAKSVARHPDLV
+694 IPAKQTRKYAPLV
-708 NALVSGNI
+708 NGIIADNI
-716 PGFRKGLGTGTAVDV
+716 PGFM
-731 PGGFAAAHFG
+731 
-741 GSSYRSGKELLDM
+741 SG
-754 VEGLNT
+754 
-760 AFAVQIRK
+760 R
-768 MVSEVEGGLD
+768 
-778 RVFTVFSNEVVAT
+778 
-791 STELNRAVG
+791 
-800 KTGSGKKAPIDLA
+800 
-813 RRDLVDNGQVRD
+813 
-825 IELQRQLKAAGVPI
+825 
-839 EEIKDINAKVTASI
+839 
-853 EEGLTGLNQ
+853 
-862 EFKKLERIRTGL
+862 
-874 DNVGDIT
+874 
-881 EVTAEDLDK
+881 
-890 LISDAYTAVA
+890 
-900 KTDERVAA
+900 AA
-908 AYAKMKDI
+908 AYAHASMPFLPGSEQYAKGIQIAGLEKLAEHFPQFIKVVSNLVAELPQDLNVAMKKGADAQQFGGEYAARKGKFT
-916 TAVTDPRNDS
+916 TAARLGGLDLADPQQAAALQALEDEIGQATLQLAEQRAAGGKVT
-926 RVAVS
+926 VS
-931 KDPYTKFRK
+931 DDMFAEATR
-940 SGKYYQGME
+940 SVIDKYKAIEGS
-949 DVAGEG
+949 AG
-955 NAPYVKNARFK
+955 NAARALDDASQQIGQIRISAK
-966 ITNEMAGS
+966 KDDIMAG
-974 LGLDSGRASD
+974 LESGQFQRSRTGKQTQ
-984 VYNQFADEVKVK
+984 NQILFDGVNIARESSSTPNSFYSGNPISPKGSYK
-996 LASLRGD
+996 GK
-1003 IVAFTAEFEKQAELA
+1003 TKQAILVA
-1018 GLKTGQAYKVGIDK
+1018 AKADAKAYEEIIAQQT
-1032 SNMQDIYVESRERQS
+1032 NDIYVQSRDRQS

-1052 PKDGVDDANA
+1052 AKDGMDDANA
-1062 YETARETTTTT
+1062 YEQARETVTTE
-1073 RRRRFATSGG
+1073 RRRRFASSSGG
-1083 NITVG
+1083 TVG
-1088 EGGKI
+1088 AGGRI
-1093 TGGGSSQSSNAANG
+1093 NPPAGSSQSSNIVNG
-1107 DAPLTYSSD
+1107 DQPITYSPD
-1116 VMFGPENR
+1116 VMFGPTAK
-1124 PNLKSRLS
+1124 PTLKQRLGA
-1132 TKLSQFK
+1132 KLTEFK
-1139 AQPMKEKASII
+1139 AQPIKQQASMI
-1150 SGGAMRGGMVA
+1150 SSGAMRGGMVA

-1200 NPVGLAVAGVAAVA
+1200 NPIGLAVAGVAAVA

-1227 IKDLENAGK
+1227 IKHLEDAGK

-1249 NSYSRYIGD
+1249 NAYSRYVGD
-1258 KALPAERQFNRVG
+1258 KSLPAERQFNRQG

-1282 AASFRKYYSEE
+1282 AANFRKFYSEE
-1293 GKTVG
+1293 GKTIG
-1298 NQLAGRAGK
+1298 TQLSGRMGK
-1307 ANALDVTA
+1307 SNALDVSA

-1327 GPADIA
+1327 APADIA
-1333 ANIKAAAELSGVNE
+1333 ANIKAAAELSGVSE
-1347 IELKGKIQS
+1347 IKLKGKVQE

-1365 TKEPLSLD
+1365 TKEPLSID

-1392 KIDQIKPPELQVDAN
+1392 KIDQIKPPQLQTDAN
-1407 GTVDYYGYNAEVQK
+1407 GNVDYYGYSAEVQK
-1421 SKETQIK
+1421 NKETQIK

-1456 DGKITVDQYNAAYAA
+1456 DGKITVDQYNAAYEA
-1471 QMINFDNIKKSTDD
+1471 QMVNFRNIKKATDD
-1485 LVRSLDKVDP
+1485 LVISLDKVDP
-1495 SGKASAAAISDMA
+1495 SGKASQAAIADMA
-1508 DQTFASLEKTNKK
+1508 DQTFKSLEKTNKR
-1521 VAALL
+1521 VAKLL
-1526 KKTVTKSL
+1526 KETVTKNL

-1544 AYANGSLSA
+1544 AFANGSLSA
-1553 TDILQIDALISEM
+1553 TDILQLDSILSEM
-1566 DGKTVQEKIEI
+1566 DGKTYEEKMKF
-1577 VGKLTGLSDNVQLE
+1577 VADLTGISDALRAQLDYSLATE
-1591 MDLYIAKLKVT
+1591 NLRIA
-1602 EAQNKY
+1602 QDKY
-1608 NAAKERGSTALDKYK
+1608 NAAKNRGSTALEKYK

-1631 SVDKLQK
+1631 SVEKLK
-1638 AIKEGGK
+1638 AAIENGGK
-1645 VTKDSPEVP
+1645 VTKDSPVP
-1654 GTKGIGDGSGAG
+1654 DGTKGVDTGGAAA
-1666 TNPYA
+1666 NPYA

-1698 AALKGDMKGF
+1698 AALKGDMSGF
-1708 KGTDELLRAGGATQG
+1708 KGTDELLRAAGATQG

-1750 KLKFGDLGNAI
+1750 KLKFGDLGQAI
-1761 NKFTKEVEL
+1761 QKFTKEVEL
-1770 GTFVDQQQQ
+1770 GSFVDQQQQ
-1779 VVTNAGEQ
+1779 TVKNADEQ
-1787 VKAYNK
+1787 IKAYNK
-1793 LAGSGLSAAKITEIL
+1793 LASSGLSAAKITEIL

-1821 VGSTDWKN
+1821 VGSADWKN
-1829 FISGAK
+1829 FIAGAK
-1835 KAENS
+1835 KADAT
-1840 VKDLGKILKIN
+1840 VKELAKTLKIN
-1851 AFNAAQEQETASDK
+1851 AFNATQQQETSADV

-1875 IIKLNSRNAFKAE
+1875 IIKVNARNAFKAE

-1901 NQQTIL
+1901 AQQTVL
-1907 DNAQK
+1907 ENAQK
-1912 ELDLEQQKIDAI
+1912 ELDIEQQKIDAI
-1924 QEEISY
+1924 QEEVSL

-1942 DTINKAYETRTK
+1942 DKINKAYEERAK
-1954 AIDDQITGLED
+1954 VIDDQITALED
-1965 VKKVNQQLIDQQK
+1965 VKKINQQLIDQQK

-2003 ANAGQNSQ
+2003 SSSGQNAQ
-2011 QALIDNLGKQK
+2011 QTLIDNLSKQK
-2022 NALELK
+2022 TALELQ
-2028 KQKDLA
+2028 KQKDIA
-2034 AIEVQINGQKYT
+2034 AIQVEINGQKYT
-2046 RTQLQDIIRQ
+2046 RTQLQDLILQ
-2056 KEDEIY
+2056 KEDSIY
-2062 LKEQTSLKSAQDTV
+2062 LAEQTSLKAAQDKVTE
-2076 DAKQKELNKMQE
+2076 KQKELSKMQE
-2088 IIDKYNKEM
+2088 IIDKYNKDM

-2117 VQSAVELVTEW
+2117 VQTAVDAVTEW
-2128 LGDAHMLGIMDDV
+2128 LGDAGMLGVMDDV
-2141 AAGVIKIEDA
+2141 AAGVLTIEDA
-2151 WKKVVTQ
+2151 WKKVLLA
-2158 IQAANLA
+2158 IQAANA
-2165 ASGAASGGS
+2165 AAAAGGS
-2174 GGGGGGSSNNPG
+2174 GSGGTGGANQKQTPPPPTPLNTEQQSLATEQQKAIQGMINRG
-2186 NINSVNKT
+2186 NTYGAEKAT
-2194 VADQTTA
+2194 V
-2201 LTDAIKNGKDTNLSP
+2201 
-2216 SQIANDMA
+2216 DMMA
-2224 SKLLAD
+2224 KLAD
-2230 KDATAALGGI
+2230 IKPLSAQDVVALRKGALGYLNAGGI
-2240 SGVMSSARYT
+2240 
-2250 GQAIQYAA
+2250 
-2258 QLAAQEKQ
+2258 
-2266 AAALQNLK
+2266 
-2274 EKESAAKAT
+2274 
-2283 RIADET
+2283 
-2289 GWFGMSTGGM
+2289 
-2299 VPKYFVSGGY
+2299 VPKYFAAGGY
-2309 ARGTDTV
+2309 ARGADTV

-2335 GVENLKAMNNGQ
+2335 GLENLRAMNNGE

-2379 KQIDSQRLRGIR
+2379 KQIDSQRLRGIK

>member
-207 TASKAFMDLEKQVIR
+207 TAAKAFMDLEKQVIR

-235 ETEANIT
+235 ETQANIT
-242 VVRGLAEEFTKYG
+242 VIRGLAEEFTKYG
-255 VAITDTMALAADAA
+255 VAIADTMSLAADAA

-306 QTAFKMNSDQLAES
+306 QTAFKMNSDQLSES

-486 LNAIEENAAT
+486 LNAIEENAST

-511 VGEAFLKVVTPIVEF
+511 VGEAFLKVVTPIIEF

-584 LKLSGQSKFLGDQ
+584 LRLSGQSKFLGDQ
-597 TQYLTNEQMQAE
+597 TQYLTSEQMQAE

-637 NAYLSATA
+637 NAYISATA

-667 YADGGVISGPGTGTS
+667 LAGGGIVTGPGTGTS
-682 DSIVARVSNGEA
+682 DSIPAMLSNGEA
-694 IIPAKSVARHPDLV
+694 VIPAKQTKKYGGLINGIIA
-708 NALVSGNI
+708 NNI
-716 PGFRKGLGTGTAVDV
+716 PGFM
-731 PGGFAAAHFG
+731 
-741 GSSYRSGKELLDM
+741 SG
-754 VEGLNT
+754 
-760 AFAVQIRK
+760 R
-768 MVSEVEGGLD
+768 
-778 RVFTVFSNEVVAT
+778 
-791 STELNRAVG
+791 
-800 KTGSGKKAPIDLA
+800 
-813 RRDLVDNGQVRD
+813 
-825 IELQRQLKAAGVPI
+825 
-839 EEIKDINAKVTASI
+839 
-853 EEGLTGLNQ
+853 
-862 EFKKLERIRTGL
+862 
-874 DNVGDIT
+874 
-881 EVTAEDLDK
+881 
-890 LISDAYTAVA
+890 
-900 KTDERVAA
+900 AA
-908 AYAKMKDI
+908 AYAHAQMPFAPGSEQYMKGIKIAGLEKLAEHFPQFIKVVSNLVAELPQDLNVAMKKGADAQQFSGEYAARQGKFT
-916 TAVTDPRNDS
+916 TA
-926 RVAVS
+926 A
-931 KDPYTKFRK
+931 KL
-940 SGKYYQGME
+940 GGL
-949 DVAGEG
+949 DVADEGAKIALQALEDEIGQATLQLAEQKAAGGKVVVSDDMFAEATRSVIDKYKVVEGAAG
-955 NAPYVKNARFK
+955 NAARALDEASQQIGQIRVSAK
-966 ITNEMAGS
+966 KDDIMAG
-974 LGLDSGRASD
+974 LESGQFERSRTG
-984 VYNQFADEVKVK
+984 NQTQNQILFDGVN
-996 LASLRGD
+996 
-1003 IVAFTAEFEKQAELA
+1003 VARESSSTPNSFYSGNPISPKGSYKGKTKQAILVAAKEDA
-1018 GLKTGQAYKVGIDK
+1018 KAYEEIIAQQT
-1032 SNMQDIYVESRERQS
+1032 NDIYVQSRERQS

-1052 PKDGVDDANA
+1052 PKDGMDDANA
-1062 YETARETTTTT
+1062 YEQARETVTTE

-1088 EGGKI
+1088 EGGRI
-1093 TGGGSSQSSNAANG
+1093 TGGGSSQSSNIADG
-1107 DAPLTYSSD
+1107 TTPVTYDSN

-1132 TKLSQFK
+1132 TKLSEFK
-1139 AQPMKEKASII
+1139 AQPMKQKASII

-1171 PGPVGQIA
+1171 PGPVGQLA

-1249 NSYSRYIGD
+1249 NAYSRYIGD
-1258 KALPAERQFNRVG
+1258 KALPSERQFNRQG

-1282 AASFRKYYSEE
+1282 AANFRKFYAEE

-1298 NQLAGRAGK
+1298 NQIAGRMGK
-1307 ANALDVTA
+1307 ANALDVSA

-1327 GPADIA
+1327 APADIA
-1333 ANIKAAAELSGVNE
+1333 ANIKAAAELSGVSE
-1347 IELKGKIQS
+1347 IKLKGRVQE
-1356 LLNKDGKDI
+1356 LLSKDGKDI

-1392 KIDQIKPPELQVDAN
+1392 KIDQIKPPQLQVDAN

-1442 DQKNSLAILNGMYV
+1442 DQKNSLAVLNGMYV
-1456 DGKITVDQYNAAYAA
+1456 DGKISVDQYNTAYEA
-1471 QMINFDNIKKSTDD
+1471 QMINFRNIKKATDD
-1485 LVRSLDKVDP
+1485 LVLGLDKVDP
-1495 SGKASAAAISDMA
+1495 SGKASAAAIADMA
-1508 DQTFASLEKTNKK
+1508 DQTFASLEKTNKR
-1521 VAALL
+1521 VAKLL
-1526 KKTVTKSL
+1526 KETVTKSL

-1553 TDILQIDALISEM
+1553 TDILQLDTILTEM
-1566 DGKTVQEKIEI
+1566 DGKTYKEKVEFVANLTGISDALRYQLEYSNSTERLRNAQEK
-1577 VGKLTGLSDNVQLE
+1577 
-1591 MDLYIAKLKVT
+1591 
-1602 EAQNKY
+1602 Y
-1608 NAAKERGSTALDKYK
+1608 NRAKEKGSKDLEKYK
-1623 KNLDNAKG
+1623 KNLDNARG
-1631 SVDKLQK
+1631 SVDKLKK
-1638 AIKEGGK
+1638 AIEGGGK
-1645 VTKDSPEVP
+1645 VTKDSPEVE
-1654 GTKGIGDGSGAG
+1654 GTKGVSDGTGAG
-1666 TNPYA
+1666 TNPNA
-1671 FVDDLLKKLKLVRN
+1671 FLDDLLKKLKQVRN

-1693 VKGFI
+1693 VSGFI
-1698 AALKGDMKGF
+1698 AALKGNLTGF
-1708 KGTDELLRAGGATQG
+1708 KGTDELLRASGATQG
-1723 FIDIVGGLDAVT
+1723 FIDIVGGLDAKT
-1735 FKKIEKRLF
+1735 FKAVNGTKNRLF
-1744 TFTKDG
+1744 KLGKDG
-1750 KLKFGDLGNAI
+1750 KMVFGDLGQAI
-1761 NKFTKEVEL
+1761 NKFTREIEL
-1770 GTFVDQQQQ
+1770 GSFVDQQQQ
-1779 VVTNAGEQ
+1779 VVVNSNEQ
-1787 VKAYNK
+1787 ITAYNK
-1793 LAGSGLSAAKITEIL
+1793 MASAGLSAAKITEIL
-1808 GNEAMTTAVAAEK
+1808 GNEALTAAVAAES
-1821 VGSTDWKN
+1821 VGSKDFKT
-1829 FISGAK
+1829 FIAGAK
-1835 KAENS
+1835 KADAS
-1840 VKDLGKILKIN
+1840 VKELGKTLKIN
-1851 AFNAAQEQETASDK
+1851 AFNAAQDQETASDK

-1875 IIKLNSRNAFKAE
+1875 IIKQNKRAEFTKMRGYNPEQYQEVIDKQQESVDKANEAVQAE
-1888 QGMSPEK
+1888 QDR
-1895 YQEKID
+1895 ID
-1901 NQQTIL
+1901 
-1907 DNAQK
+1907 K
-1912 ELDLEQQKIDAI
+1912 I
-1924 QEEISY
+1924 QEQVSY

-1942 DTINKAYETRTK
+1942 DKINKSYEERSR
-1954 AIDDQITGLED
+1954 AIDEQISGLED

-2022 NALELK
+2022 NALELQ

-2034 AIEVQINGQKYT
+2034 AIQVEINGQKYT
-2046 RTQLQDIIRQ
+2046 RVQLQDLIRQ
-2056 KEDEIY
+2056 KEDDIY
-2062 LKEQTSLKSAQDTV
+2062 LAEQTTLKALQDK
-2076 DAKQKELNKMQE
+2076 AKVQETILGDMQR
-2088 IIDKYNKEM
+2088 IIDKYNKDM
-2097 TTAINNVTNAAGQTK
+2097 TTAINGVTNAAGQTK

-2117 VQSAVELVTEW
+2117 VQGAVEAVTEW
-2128 LGDAHMLGIMDDV
+2128 LGDAHMLGVMDDV
-2141 AAGVIKIEDA
+2141 ASGVTSIETA
-2151 WKKVVTQ
+2151 WKNVLIA
-2158 IQAANLA
+2158 IQAANAAA
-2165 ASGAASGGS
+2165 ASGAT
-2174 GGGGGGSSNNPG
+2174 GGGANQKQTPPPPPPPTPLNETQKSLATEQQKAIQGMVSRG
-2186 NINSVNKT
+2186 NIYGAEKAT
-2194 VADQTTA
+2194 VAMMAEIGNVKTISAQDVVA
-2201 LTDAIKNGKDTNLSP
+2201 LRKG
-2216 SQIANDMA
+2216 
-2224 SKLLAD
+2224 
-2230 KDATAALGGI
+2230 ALGYLN
-2240 SGVMSSARYT
+2240 A
-2250 GQAIQYAA
+2250 
-2258 QLAAQEKQ
+2258 
-2266 AAALQNLK
+2266 
-2274 EKESAAKAT
+2274 
-2283 RIADET
+2283 
-2289 GWFGMSTGGM
+2289 GGM
-2299 VPKYFVSGGY
+2299 VPKYFAAGGF
-2309 ARGTDTV
+2309 ARGADTV
-2316 PAMLTPGEFIMS
+2316 PAMLTPGEFVMS

-2335 GVENLKAMNNGQ
+2335 GVENLKAMNNGE